1 MFDSCSLTKETDKGL
16 PKDEII
22 SDLKV
27 EMQRLL
33 NSNKSK
39 RNRISRLQNDLE
51 DCHKTIEELKQQQLV
66 KSNVH
71 ERRYF
76 FCMLI
81 SLMGI

>member
-1 MFDSCSLTKETDKGL
+1 MFDSCSLNKETDKGL
-16 PKDEII
+16 SKDEIV
-22 SDLKV
+22 SELKV

-51 DCHKTIEELKQQQLV
+51 DCHKTIEELKQQLV
-66 KSNVH
+66 KSNVR
-71 ERRYF
+71 ERRYL

-81 SLMGI
+81 SLIGI